1 MSRPVILIVED
12 EPVTLMTLA
21 EILRQAGYSVLSES
35 SHTGALNAFRA
46 GPVNAVLMDY
56 TLSETGASLGL
67 QLKKINA
74 AVPILVL
81 SGNPAAGKSCTY
93 ADDLIAKPEHPE
105 ILLQRLDKALRN
117 ALRRGPPAAA

>member
-21 EILRQAGYSVLSES
+21 EILRRAGYTVLPES

-67 QLKKINA
+67 QFRKINA

-105 ILLQRLDKALRN
+105 ILLHRLDKLLGGAVQ
-117 ALRRGPPAAA
+117 GPPAAV